1 MVTKDLNTKIR
12 VSILLKAK
20 YYFVLFRLRGSL
32 IAQCF
37 FSQITSVDQIIKEFE
52 LLKAA
57 LLQEETED
65 TWEKIDSSLKR
76 FIGVV
81 RGGGC
86 DYPEEFMKRWKETD
100 IVRGMVNSMLTER
113 TRLSGT
119 ALDLMGCTVRLR
131 SYWESAVPFYVPTII
146 KLLGRA
152 SKIYVTRASTTLNSL
167 VKGTKS
173 VAFIPYL
180 VDGVSEKSLSMR
192 LGCAEA
198 LLCCLNSILEPDD
211 EPQRL
216 NKTRS
221 HLDVLGKRI
230 NDIEKVIKTGGRDRD
245 PKVRAVFKQIWELYQ
260 QNWPNRADSL
270 SQPFTPTIRRYLGI
284 SSNSSAL
291 SQPTASAPISSHRT
305 HAPQHL
311 NKTSGGELD
320 RGRPPANSVNR
331 NGLKS
336 KVENRPASTSR
347 GTEDVKMKSQPSS
360 RSFAPVSNDLAVL
373 RKAISVPLPPDDEPF
388 PSDHEVNHATAGI
401 KLAASHVRPFLEV
414 PQQRSL
420 PSGATSKRSNSTMR
434 AQRVPLE
441 PQADG
446 KGRFPNGTMKLAG
459 RAPFQTLQ
467 QSENKPVGIELLSKS
482 SGNTNSTSANSKPL
496 KPSSFDQANSLAP
509 KAYKPS
515 RSTSDSTNTAAKT
528 NTQLVE
534 LPTRPLPKRT
544 AITTAASSTEPPF
557 VPPANL
563 LNVSVR
569 SNNHP
574 QSRKVGPDKAAPIL
588 KQTRKAFKPTK
599 SSSKSSSTASTTATQ
614 ATSKLATSTEP
625 SALKLSTSRPT
636 LEASLPETQEVQ
648 KPTPKAIDPL
658 SSLSPPHPLPLQR
671 AEILHN
677 SPRVVTQDSDEGPVS
692 FVPLDFKEISVDKK
706 LEPEVFSQ
714 PKPFSTVQPLKSFT
728 SALEKSANTDAKEH
742 VEPENPA
749 SESRPSPSAIPMPPW
764 PISFSSSTP
773 GPKICTRLPEDLI
786 VPMSIPL
793 PPSPNSPFLTFAVA
807 SRKKNKSALQGKKG
821 RKKIELS
828 AKAHSKAAPTDAME
842 SCHSTKSGY
851 LNAISDESLLDQSAC
866 TILASDEENEEDR
879 TIQLPSGPEGVLV
892 DFEHEDTIWE
902 PRPLTLHGDLAD
914 LTGTFASNLSNR
926 GITGEDGPYGK
937 RQRLETRD
945 SIGKPSQEDNSG
957 VHHSQI
963 ENAQVKSKSPKLSI
977 ELQRRDNSV
986 FHWDQAGL
994 GVSIEDSNEKT
1005 LSCLKEQPD
1014 FLAEEITVN
1023 DGRSFFSNFLNGINP
1038 QNQSTPV
1045 SGDETVLF
1053 SRFRAGNRSP

>member
-12 VSILLKAK
+12 
-20 YYFVLFRLRGSL
+20 
-32 IAQCF
+32 
-37 FSQITSVDQIIKEFE
+37 ITSVDQIIKEFE

-167 VKGTKS
+167 VKGT
-173 VAFIPYL
+173 
-180 VDGVSEKSLSMR
+180 
-192 LGCAEA
+192 
-198 LLCCLNSILEPDD
+198 NILEPDD

-528 NTQLVE
+528 NT
-534 LPTRPLPKRT
+534 
-544 AITTAASSTEPPF
+544 
-557 VPPANL
+557 
-563 LNVSVR
+563 
-569 SNNHP
+569 H
-574 QSRKVGPDKAAPIL
+574 
-588 KQTRKAFKPTK
+588 
-599 SSSKSSSTASTTATQ
+599 
-614 ATSKLATSTEP
+614 
-625 SALKLSTSRPT
+625 
-636 LEASLPETQEVQ
+636 
-648 KPTPKAIDPL
+648 
-658 SSLSPPHPLPLQR
+658 
-671 AEILHN
+671 
-677 SPRVVTQDSDEGPVS
+677 
-692 FVPLDFKEISVDKK
+692 
-706 LEPEVFSQ
+706 
-714 PKPFSTVQPLKSFT
+714 KSF
-728 SALEKSANTDAKEH
+728 KC
-742 VEPENPA
+742 
-749 SESRPSPSAIPMPPW
+749 
-764 PISFSSSTP
+764 
-773 GPKICTRLPEDLI
+773 IC
-786 VPMSIPL
+786 
-793 PPSPNSPFLTFAVA
+793 
-807 SRKKNKSALQGKKG
+807 Q
-821 RKKIELS
+821 
-828 AKAHSKAAPTDAME
+828 
-842 SCHSTKSGY
+842 
-851 LNAISDESLLDQSAC
+851 
-866 TILASDEENEEDR
+866 
-879 TIQLPSGPEGVLV
+879 IQ
-892 DFEHEDTIWE
+892 
-902 PRPLTLHGDLAD
+902 
-914 LTGTFASNLSNR
+914 
-926 GITGEDGPYGK
+926 
-937 RQRLETRD
+937 
-945 SIGKPSQEDNSG
+945 
-957 VHHSQI
+957 
-963 ENAQVKSKSPKLSI
+963 
-977 ELQRRDNSV
+977 
-986 FHWDQAGL
+986 
-994 GVSIEDSNEKT
+994 
-1005 LSCLKEQPD
+1005 
-1014 FLAEEITVN
+1014 
-1023 DGRSFFSNFLNGINP
+1023 
-1038 QNQSTPV
+1038 
-1045 SGDETVLF
+1045 
-1053 SRFRAGNRSP
+1053 